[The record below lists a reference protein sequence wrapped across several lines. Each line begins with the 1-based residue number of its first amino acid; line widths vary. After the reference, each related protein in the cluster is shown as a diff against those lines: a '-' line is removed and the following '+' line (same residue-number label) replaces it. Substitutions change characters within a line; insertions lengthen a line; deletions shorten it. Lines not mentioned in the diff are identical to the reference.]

1 MSAVRIL
8 LADDHTL
15 IRSGL
20 KSLLHTIDAVEVVAE
35 ASNGLE
41 AIDLAKAHCPD
52 VVMMDITMSELNGL
66 QAAARLAQEQP
77 ETRVIILS
85 MHESE
90 EYVSQALHAGVA
102 GYMLKDA
109 DPLELE
115 LGLQAVMR
123 GETYLSPRISSK
135 LVRSYVE
142 GTTSLSANESALQLL
157 SPRQREILKAIA
169 QGKAT
174 KQIAWDLGVSV
185 KTVETH
191 RSQIMDRLD
200 VRDIAGLVRFAVRVG
215 LITPEP

>member
-77 ETRVIILS
+77 KTRVIILS

-90 EYVSQALHAGVA
+90 EYVSQALRAGVA

-142 GTTSLSANESALQLL
+142 GATSLSANETALQLL

-174 KQIAWDLGVSV
+174 KQIAFDLGVSV

>member
-77 ETRVIILS
+77 KTRVIILS

-90 EYVSQALHAGVA
+90 EYVSQALRAGVA

-142 GTTSLSANESALQLL
+142 GATSLSANETALQLL

-174 KQIAWDLGVSV
+174 KQIAFDLGVSV

-191 RSQIMDRLD
+191 RGQIMDRLD